1 MITLFMIL
9 LLLGLLV
16 FVICMGAVVL
26 IDPIICIL
34 VIYGLYKLIKWIRNR
49 KK

>member
-1 MITLFMIL
+1 MISL
-9 LLLGLLV
+9 LLILILVGTLV
-16 FVICMGAVVL
+16 FVICMGAVIL

-34 VIYGLYKLIKWIRNR
+34 VIYGLYRLVKWLRR

>member
-1 MITLFMIL
+1 MISL
-9 LLLGLLV
+9 LLILILVGALV

-34 VIYGLYKLIKWIRNR
+34 VIYGLYKLVKWLRR